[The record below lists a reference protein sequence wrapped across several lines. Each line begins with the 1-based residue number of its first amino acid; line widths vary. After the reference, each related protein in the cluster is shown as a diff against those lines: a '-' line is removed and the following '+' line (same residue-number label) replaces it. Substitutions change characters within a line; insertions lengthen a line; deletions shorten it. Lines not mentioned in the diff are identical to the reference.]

1 MALLTDGTT
10 IDLRPTMAM
19 AQRLLREQHMKPLIT
34 TWILALALVFAREAP
49 AQSAV
54 APVSK
59 NDWNAVQ
66 SLPIGARIRV
76 TTTDR
81 KIIQG
86 AFQSAADEG
95 LALGQSSGAE
105 MLARSSIKSVSV
117 KGPGHR
123 MRHALI
129 GLGIGAAG
137 GLGLGAGV
145 DASCN
150 PHAFLG
156 CIGGPNFGKEVL
168 TPVGAVIGFGI
179 GAVLPAGGWREVYRM
194 R

>member
-1 MALLTDGTT
+1 
-10 IDLRPTMAM
+10 
-19 AQRLLREQHMKPLIT
+19 MKPLTT
-34 TWILALALVFAREAP
+34 TWILALALVFAGEAA
-49 AQSAV
+49 AQSAA

-59 NDWNAVQ
+59 SNWDAVQ
-66 SLPIGARIRV
+66 SLAIGVRIRV

-81 KIIQG
+81 KTIQG
-86 AFQSAADEG
+86 AFQSASDQG
-95 LALGQSSGAE
+95 LAFGQPSGAE

-123 MRHALI
+123 LRHALI
-129 GLGIGAAG
+129 GLGVGAAG
-137 GLGLGAGV
+137 GLGAGAGF
-145 DASCN
+145 DAGCN

-156 CIGGPNFGKEVL
+156 CLGGPNFGKEVL

-179 GAVLPAGGWREVYRM
+179 GAALPAGGWREVYRV

>member
-1 MALLTDGTT
+1 MTMAL
-10 IDLRPTMAM
+10 
-19 AQRLLREQHMKPLIT
+19 RLLRKQYMKPLIT
-34 TWILALALVFAREAP
+34 TWILALAFVFAREAA
-49 AQSAV
+49 AQSVA

-59 NDWNAVQ
+59 SDWIAVQ
-66 SLPIGARIRV
+66 SLAIGARIRV

-81 KIIQG
+81 KTIQG
-86 AFQSAADEG
+86 VFQSATGEG
-95 LALGQSSGAE
+95 LTLGQPSGAE

-137 GLGLGAGV
+137 GLGAGAAV
-145 DASCN
+145 DAGCN

-156 CIGGPNFGKEVL
+156 CFGGPDFGKEVL
-168 TPVGAVIGFGI
+168 TPVGAVLGLGI
-179 GAVLPAGGWREVYRM
+179 GALLPAGGWREVYRV